1 MFSKKSAAERTPFH
15 RSDVLVTALVISI
28 AVGSSHAQRVVTY
41 HNDNRRTGQNLNEII
56 LTPTNVNVNT
66 FGKLFTIPVDGKVD
80 AQPLYLPGVVVP
92 SRGTHNVLFVATE
105 NDTVYAFDA
114 DTGATLWQQSLLLS
128 DESPSDN
135 RNCSQVVPTIGVTAT
150 PVIDLSSGSNGTM
163 YVVSMSKNN
172 TGSYFQRLH
181 ALNVVTGTEEFGGP
195 ISVQA
200 SFPGRGDNS
209 HNGQVVFD
217 PKQYE
222 ERAGLLLLNG
232 VVYTSWASHCDI
244 RPYTGWLIGYDKT
257 TLLRVNVLNITP
269 NGNEGSIWA
278 SGAGPAA
285 DANGNIFFLA
295 ANGTFDA
302 TLNTSGFPINGD
314 FGNGFIKVSTLN
326 KLLTVA
332 DYFEMSNTLSESN
345 ADEDLGSG
353 GALVLPAMKDAKG
366 TLRYLAVGAGKDGNI
381 YVIDRNHLGK
391 FHPTFNGIYQE
402 LPGALA
408 GPEFGMAAYFNKT
421 LYYGAV
427 GDVLRAFRFTNA
439 RLSSIPVSKTGHV
452 FPYPGATPSISANGT
467 ANAIVWVAENGSTA
481 ALHAYDANDLSREL
495 YNSNQAASGRD
506 HFGSG
511 NKFITPTVVN
521 GKVYVGTTNAVAIFG
536 LR

>member
-1 MFSKKSAAERTPFH
+1 
-15 RSDVLVTALVISI
+15 
-28 AVGSSHAQRVVTY
+28 
-41 HNDNRRTGQNLNEII
+41 
-56 LTPTNVNVNT
+56 
-66 FGKLFTIPVDGKVD
+66 
-80 AQPLYLPGVVVP
+80 
-92 SRGTHNVLFVATE
+92 
-105 NDTVYAFDA
+105 
-114 DTGATLWQQSLLLS
+114 
-128 DESPSDN
+128 
-135 RNCSQVVPTIGVTAT
+135 
-150 PVIDLSSGSNGTM
+150 
-163 YVVSMSKNN
+163 
-172 TGSYFQRLH
+172 
-181 ALNVVTGTEEFGGP
+181 
-195 ISVQA
+195 
-200 SFPGRGDNS
+200 
-209 HNGQVVFD
+209 
-217 PKQYE
+217 
-222 ERAGLLLLNG
+222 
-232 VVYTSWASHCDI
+232 
-244 RPYTGWLIGYDKT
+244 
-257 TLLRVNVLNITP
+257 VLNITP